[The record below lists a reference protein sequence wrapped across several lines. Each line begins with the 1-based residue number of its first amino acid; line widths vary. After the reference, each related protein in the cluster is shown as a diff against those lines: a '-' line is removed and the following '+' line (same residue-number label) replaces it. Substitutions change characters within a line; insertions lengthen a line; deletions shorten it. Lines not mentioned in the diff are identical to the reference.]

1 MGNERG
7 GDSCRNAC
15 EQRQKSDGNG
25 VVVCVQFHDVGL
37 DRVVDANIQPA
48 VGGVAKNGR
57 N

>member
-15 EQRQKSDGNG
+15 EQCQKSDGNG